1 MTACAAM
8 RRLLLLVVAGV
19 VSGVLLGAFACSG
32 TDPSTATVDGTVGG
46 ITLQAHD
53 AIFAALVLEDG
64 LHHDAV
70 LISDYPNACTQ
81 SRDNASVPN
90 GTRLILALTQRAPTG
105 AVEPATPGDFLIG
118 APAGAQRVA
127 EAELQKDDASCAATL
142 DAAAGQ
148 ALSGT
153 VTVSASDTEF
163 IDGTFDLLMPA
174 GEHLTGQ
181 FHAAICAEPTHK
193 PLPTCRVE

>member
-1 MTACAAM
+1 MKRTVIGLALLSSLPALPALAQTAPAAPTLTEAQ
-8 RRLLLLVVAGV
+8 RI
-19 VSGVLLGAFACSG
+19 GALEAR
-32 TDPSTATVDGTVGG
+32 
-46 ITLQAHD
+46 I
-53 AIFAALVLEDG
+53 AALEAEL
-64 LHHDAV
+64 
-70 LISDYPNACTQ
+70 
-81 SRDNASVPN
+81 R
-90 GTRLILALTQRAPTG
+90 ALRAG
-105 AVEPATPGDFLIG
+105 AATPAVTVVGSTPVVTANIG

-142 DAAAGQ
+142 DAAASQ